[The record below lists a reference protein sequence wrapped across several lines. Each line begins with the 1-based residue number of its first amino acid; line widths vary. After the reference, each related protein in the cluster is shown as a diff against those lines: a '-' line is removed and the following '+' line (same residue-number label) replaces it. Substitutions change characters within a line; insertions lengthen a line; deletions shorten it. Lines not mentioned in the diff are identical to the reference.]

1 MKELKNLQALSF
13 ALVETALYLDG
24 HPNDKKAIGYYDK
37 IKNEYKTALEKYEM
51 QLAESEEKA
60 ADLKLQLADPTL
72 ASDYQ
77 KLMELQEA
85 LDKEEQQQESLLERM
100 LETEMELETFQS

>member
-1 MKELKNLQALSF
+1 MSVNKMKELKNLQALSF

-51 QLAESEEKA
+51 ENGPVTQASEHVTHGGTWQWVSEPWPW
-60 ADLKLQLADPTL
+60 QN
-72 ASDYQ
+72 
-77 KLMELQEA
+77 
-85 LDKEEQQQESLLERM
+85 
-100 LETEMELETFQS
+100 